1 MGRQAAGLSL
11 PHHRFSQARKLPIL
25 MVSGKPIGVA
35 EPYSFIE
42 AC

>member
-1 MGRQAAGLSL
+1 MSRHAAGLSL
-11 PHHRFSQARKLPIL
+11 PPHRFSQARKLPIL

-35 EPYSFIE
+35 EPYSLIE